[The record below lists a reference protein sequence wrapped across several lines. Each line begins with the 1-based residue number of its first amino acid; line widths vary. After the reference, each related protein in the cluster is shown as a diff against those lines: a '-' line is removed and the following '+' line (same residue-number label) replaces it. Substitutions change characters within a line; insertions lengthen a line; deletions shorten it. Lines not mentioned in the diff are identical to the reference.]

1 MVRIS
6 KKDYIIEFLTIDFS
20 DGVGEIDEE
29 DNGVE
34 EPGDIDMGKEEGQ
47 PPNPDLSIEEINRRL
62 LGLGIVPSQMTT
74 RSAAVATSGVLG
86 SKLAGKS
93 PVVNRR

>member
-1 MVRIS
+1 M
-6 KKDYIIEFLTIDFS
+6 
-20 DGVGEIDEE
+20 DEE

-34 EPGDIDMGKEEGQ
+34 EPGDVDMGKEEEEEDQ
-47 PPNPDLSIEEINRRL
+47 PPNPDLSIEQINRRL

-93 PVVNRR
+93 PVVNRRLAKRQQIIFGGS

>member
-1 MVRIS
+1 M
-6 KKDYIIEFLTIDFS
+6 
-20 DGVGEIDEE
+20 DEE

-34 EPGDIDMGKEEGQ
+34 ELGGVDMGKEEEEEEDQ
-47 PPNPDLSIEEINRRL
+47 PPNPDLSIEQINRRL

>member
-1 MVRIS
+1 M
-6 KKDYIIEFLTIDFS
+6 
-20 DGVGEIDEE
+20 
-29 DNGVE
+29 E
-34 EPGDIDMGKEEGQ
+34 EPGDIDMGKEEEEEGQ

-74 RSAAVATSGVLG
+74 RSAAVATSAGVLG

>member
-1 MVRIS
+1 M
-6 KKDYIIEFLTIDFS
+6 
-20 DGVGEIDEE
+20 DEA

-34 EPGDIDMGKEEGQ
+34 EPGDIDMGKEEEEGQ
-47 PPNPDLSIEEINRRL
+47 PPNPDPSIEEINRRL

-86 SKLAGKS
+86 TKLAGKS